1 MIFIDLRDHYGLT
14 QVVVH
19 PDRPFFGEAERVR
32 NESVITVTGKVVK
45 RPGETVN
52 PEMATG
58 EVKLVAEEG
67 QVGMG
72 GRAGGGG
79 KSGQA
84 GAMVL
89 GIARAL
95 QLMNPEWRAKLKK
108 AGFLT
113 RDAREV
119 ERKKYGLAKAR
130 KRFQYSKR

>member
-1 MIFIDLRDHYGLT
+1 MRMGNGSYMVNGKSLHDYLHRETLVM
-14 QVVVH
+14 VVEQ
-19 PDRPFFGEAERVR
+19 PLK
-32 NESVITVTGKVVK
+32 TVEMDGKVDIIC
-45 RPGETVN
+45 
-52 PEMATG
+52 
-58 EVKLVAEEG
+58 
-67 QVGMG
+67 
-72 GRAGGGG
+72 RARGGG

-84 GAMVL
+84 GALLL

-95 QLMNPEWRAKLKK
+95 EKMNAEWRPKLKH